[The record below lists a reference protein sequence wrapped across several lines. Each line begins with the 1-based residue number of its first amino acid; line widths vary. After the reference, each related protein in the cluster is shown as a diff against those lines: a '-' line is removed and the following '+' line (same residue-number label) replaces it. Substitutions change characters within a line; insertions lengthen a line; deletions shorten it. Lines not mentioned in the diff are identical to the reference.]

1 MPKYAGRKA
10 VVIGGATGLGLAIAK
25 RLVEGGAEV
34 LVTGGG
40 PHADLADTAA
50 EVGSCAHVIS
60 AAPTS
65 PSSSVFSAFS
75 TALASAI
82 QERLGGI
89 DLLFI
94 HADDGLAAPPA
105 PELLDLLREGGS
117 VVLTGGSTD
126 DPAANSL
133 APLTRCRA
141 PADETAGIALHL
153 ATKPPP
159 HTPGP
164 PHPHG

>member
-34 LVTGGG
+34 LVTGG
-40 PHADLADTAA
+40 PHADLAETAA
-50 EVGSCAHVIS
+50 EVGSCAHVIR

-65 PSSSVFSAFS
+65 PSSSAAFS

-94 HADDGLAAPPA
+94 HADDGLPAPPA

-159 HTPGP
+159 DTPTP
-164 PHPHG
+164 PYPHG